1 MGVTSMKNL
10 TLIVS
15 VFLAIFIRGTLK
27 TAGDVGAQASAPWQ
41 SEKCYVIGHRGGAG
55 LAPENTLAAFAGAF
69 SLDADAVEMDV
80 HLTADG
86 EVVVYHD
93 SKLKPEITRTADGQ
107 WLKEPGPAIRNLSL
121 KELRS
126 YDVGRVKPGTGYAW
140 RYPNQKPADGQRIPT
155 LGEIFALAKK
165 KGNTTVQFWIEIKTS
180 PLEPELTS
188 SPETVADAVIAVIR
202 KAGLADRAVL
212 LSFDWRS
219 LVHTRKVAPEVTTA
233 YLSRQSGSKDTIQ
246 VGRPDTSPWT
256 AGLDVD
262 DFGSSV
268 PRTIHTAHGH
278 YWLPHYKDI
287 DQKQLK
293 EAHDLGLKVIVWTV
307 NQRATMRYLIDLGV
321 DGIIT
326 DRPDVLKEVLGEVKQ
341 GGGNV

>member
-1 MGVTSMKNL
+1 MRKL
-10 TLIVS
+10 ALISS
-15 VFLAIFIRGTLK
+15 VLVVLCLYGAPLK
-27 TAGDVGAQASAPWQ
+27 TTEVSSQDAVPRLAENFSIIA
-41 SEKCYVIGHRGGAG
+41 HRGGAG

-69 SLDADAVEMDV
+69 SLDVDAVEMDV

-93 SKLKPEITRTADGQ
+93 SKLKPEITRTPDGE

-121 KELRS
+121 KDLRS

-140 RYPNQKPADGQRIPT
+140 RYPSQKAVDGERIPT
-155 LGEIFALAKK
+155 LQEVFALDKK
-165 KGNTTVQFWIEIKTS
+165 MGNSAVQFWIEIKTS
-180 PLEPELTS
+180 PLEPNLTPP
-188 SPETVADAVIAVIR
+188 PETVADAVIAVVR
-202 KAGLADRAVL
+202 KADLIDRAVL

-219 LVHTRKVAPEVTTA
+219 LVRAQKIAPEVSTA
-233 YLSRQSGSKDTIQ
+233 YLSRQSGRKDTIQ
-246 VGRPDTSPWT
+246 AGRPGASPWT
-256 AGLDVD
+256 AGLDID

-268 PRTIHTAHGH
+268 PRAVHSAHGH

-287 DQKQLK
+287 EQRELK

-307 NQRATMRYLIDLGV
+307 NGRATMRYLIDLGV

-326 DRPDVLKEVLGEVKQ
+326 DRPDVLKEVLAK
-341 GGGNV
+341 